1 MTGATG
7 CVGRNLVNELLSDGW
22 QVTALHRRSSDLTR
36 LDGCDVR
43 FQEVNLHDEAST
55 MRAIREPADAIFHA
69 AANTSHWPAER
80 QQQFMDNVVA
90 TRNLTKASLAAAV
103 KRFIFTSTGATLPYQ
118 GADERLAGKIDNG
131 YIRTKRL
138 SELEIFKSAEEGL
151 DAVLTSPDHR
161 HRCV

>member
-22 QVTALHRRSSDLTR
+22 QVTALHRRSSDSLDAR

-55 MRAIREPADAIFHA
+55 IVARIREPADAIFHA
-69 AANTSHWPAER
+69 AANTSHWPAQR

-118 GADERLAGKIDNG
+118 GADERLAGKI
-131 YIRTKRL
+131 RQR
-138 SELEIFKSAEEGL
+138 
-151 DAVLTSPDHR
+151 VH
-161 HRCV
+161 